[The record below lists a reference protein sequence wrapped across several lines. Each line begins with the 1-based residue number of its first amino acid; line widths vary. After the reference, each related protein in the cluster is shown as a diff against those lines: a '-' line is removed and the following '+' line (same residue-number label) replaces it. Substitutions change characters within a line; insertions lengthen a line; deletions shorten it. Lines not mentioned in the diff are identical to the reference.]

1 MELTMNLIAMVRM
14 NLRFIGG
21 AGDSSSHIV
30 EGLCTALNLFDDLD
44 SLRSKSNLNPTQN
57 ENQSLSSSFPSNLN
71 VNKYCILICNST
83 PYLEPAYENQNY
95 FGYTIEQ
102 LLNLMVEREI
112 NFSVFS
118 PRKIN
123 FLYKM
128 FENAGGRLLNALQR
142 NFARDRRHLVLLNG
156 FSLHEKAISPLSQ
169 PSSTEQDKSGHQSLV
184 GTKRPHSPTNMPG
197 SNMMLNQNAQMVVRN
212 QITTGV
218 GSPSMNQW
226 MSPNGAG
233 TGVSSPSQMFRNGNV
248 RPLLSQSNNVN
259 NGLMNSNQNLSGLVP
274 QNVNSNLISSPINQ
288 LQQQQQQQ
296 QSNNSN
302 IPNPQMPRSSAS
314 VAPSIRAQQ
323 QQLNNI
329 QAPSP
334 SQPQPSPHG
343 IRIVSSPINQ
353 QQSIPSPLP
362 SANQQF
368 NSQQH
373 QQQMNQMTQSN
384 QALGPM
390 SQPTNMPMQNV
401 NQNQRTKIWSGIIE
415 YIDKTNPQ
423 GRVTYGMECFI
434 TYQPNNNE
442 PELKAE
448 NWPDKLPLYTVP
460 KNLMNRLSPI
470 FKNNSYQIS
479 SNNVVNSS
487 NSMIQTTSTP
497 LNVLTSNVMT
507 SNVSIAQTKNS
518 QTIDAMGAVTTTTS
532 ALMQNQQRQPQ
543 FSVNN
548 ANNSQM
554 RSFQVD
560 PNGNMINVNPANN
573 TSSIHQQQQQQNP
586 GVRQHLQQQL
596 QQKQHIQLQ
605 QNQSMSPMNIVNN
618 NSNLNGNNQ
627 TQLRHLLQQQQQRSM
642 GQRPSLQMQTQQN
655 VAQQQQIRS
664 QHSINVGQHQNIGGN
679 DFLMNN

>member
-1 MELTMNLIAMVRM
+1 MIQNDSIDYNQNYVKS
-14 NLRFIGG
+14 RFIGG

-470 FKNNSYQIS
+470 FKNNSYQVHFHF
-479 SNNVVNSS
+479 NNEGPGWPILCKSLLNMVGC
-487 NSMIQTTSTP
+487 IQ
-497 LNVLTSNVMT
+497 L
-507 SNVSIAQTKNS
+507 
-518 QTIDAMGAVTTTTS
+518 
-532 ALMQNQQRQPQ
+532 
-543 FSVNN
+543 
-548 ANNSQM
+548 NNSANY
-554 RSFQVD
+554 R
-560 PNGNMINVNPANN
+560 MIIVFYL
-573 TSSIHQQQQQQNP
+573 SEKKSVGI
-586 GVRQHLQQQL
+586 LQKCIDL
-596 QQKQHIQLQ
+596 
-605 QNQSMSPMNIVNN
+605 
-618 NSNLNGNNQ
+618 
-627 TQLRHLLQQQQQRSM
+627 
-642 GQRPSLQMQTQQN
+642 
-655 VAQQQQIRS
+655 
-664 QHSINVGQHQNIGGN
+664 
-679 DFLMNN
+679 